1 MFECQTC
8 QWCACRCLRS
18 PTTPSCQ
25 RHWKG
30 GRFHSWSASYP
41 ATCRCCPKLTPHPAN
56 NAHVSRP
63 RLVTWQVIRFRAVCM
78 LMDVQSCDKCRC
90 CLQIIY
96 DINWRFL
103 QQLRSKFGDDWE
115 RISRMSII
123 EDGPSGE
130 KLVRMAFLG
139 VITAHTVNGVAEIH
153 SNILKEELFK
163 DFAEVTISVSCSV
176 QKCLLSPGKGFL
188 NS

>member
-1 MFECQTC
+1 M
-8 QWCACRCLRS
+8 A
-18 PTTPSCQ
+18 TTLS
-25 RHWKG
+25 
-30 GRFHSWSASYP
+30 
-41 ATCRCCPKLTPHPAN
+41 
-56 NAHVSRP
+56 SR
-63 RLVTWQVIRFRAVCM
+63 RV
-78 LMDVQSCDKCRC
+78 
-90 CLQIIY
+90 QIIY

-153 SNILKEELFK
+153 SRILKDELFK
-163 DFAEVTISVSCSV
+163 DFAEV
-176 QKCLLSPGKGFL
+176 LSPSDILAATCSPRQGL
-188 NS
+188 HRP